1 MTFADRHIPTF
12 AYELL
17 LVFASIIWAMGTI
30 VIKDAV
36 YVIDPYWLVGLRFTS
51 AGILLSLVLLP
62 RMIKRL
68 DLDHIKAGL
77 ILGVF
82 VGITY
87 LLNTTGLAYT
97 TAANSSFLTSTYCV
111 FVPFITW
118 ALMRKK
124 PTAFNLSAAALC
136 FIGIALVAM
145 PAGGSFSIGLGDGLT
160 LASAVSCGLHIVL
173 ISKLSPG
180 KDMTVLTAL
189 QFLVAGAIA
198 VCWAALNGPP
208 PAMEV
213 FDRDMMGS
221 LIYLVVGAT
230 CITLLLQNIGL
241 AHVDPAPGALM
252 LSTESVFGVIFSIWL
267 LGEVLTAQI
276 VVGFVLIFIAVLVSE
291 WLPYAMAERAAK
303 KAALQA
309 GADLD
314 SSGDLELSADLEP
327 DQLGS

>member
-1 MTFADRHIPTF
+1 MAFTGKHIPTF
-12 AYELL
+12 VYELM

-62 RMIKRL
+62 HMVKRV
-68 DLDHIKAGL
+68 DLDHIKAGS

-111 FVPFITW
+111 FVPFIAW

-145 PAGGSFSIGLGDGLT
+145 PADGSFSIGLGDGLT
-160 LASAVSCGLHIVL
+160 LASALACGLHIVL
-173 ISKLSPG
+173 ISKLAPG
-180 KDMTVLTAL
+180 KDMTILTAL
-189 QFLVAGAIA
+189 QFLVAGVIA

-208 PAMEV
+208 PPLEV
-213 FDRDMMGS
+213 FDGDMMGS

-267 LGEVLTAQI
+267 LGEILTAQI
-276 VVGFVLIFIAVLVSE
+276 VVGFVLIFAAVLVSE
-291 WLPYAMAERAAK
+291 WLPYVIAERSAK

-309 GADLD
+309 VADI
-314 SSGDLELSADLEP
+314 EPNADLEP
-327 DQLGS
+327 DRLKS

>member
-1 MTFADRHIPTF
+1 MTFTDKHIPTF
-12 AYELL
+12 VYELM

-62 RMIKRL
+62 RMIKRV
-68 DLDHIKAGL
+68 DLNHIKAGS

-111 FVPFITW
+111 FVPFIAW
-118 ALMRKK
+118 VLMRKK

-145 PAGGSFSIGLGDGLT
+145 PTDGSFSIGLGDGLT
-160 LASAVSCGLHIVL
+160 LASAVACGLHIVL
-173 ISKLSPG
+173 ISKLAPG
-180 KDMTVLTAL
+180 KDMTILTAL
-189 QFLVAGAIA
+189 QFLVAGVIA
-198 VCWAALNGPP
+198 VCWAAFNGPTP
-208 PAMEV
+208 SLEV

-276 VVGFVLIFIAVLVSE
+276 VVGFVLIFAAVLVSE
-291 WLPYAMAERAAK
+291 WLPYVMAERSVK

-309 GADLD
+309 VADI
-314 SSGDLELSADLEP
+314 ELNADLEP
-327 DQLGS
+327 DQLKS

>member
-1 MTFADRHIPTF
+1 MTFTDKHIPTF
-12 AYELL
+12 VYELM

-62 RMIKRL
+62 RMIKRV
-68 DLDHIKAGL
+68 DLNHIKAGS

-111 FVPFITW
+111 FVPFIAW
-118 ALMRKK
+118 VLMRKK

-145 PAGGSFSIGLGDGLT
+145 PTDGSFSIGLGDGLT
-160 LASAVSCGLHIVL
+160 LASAVACGLHIVL
-173 ISKLSPG
+173 ISKLAPG
-180 KDMTVLTAL
+180 KDMTILTAL
-189 QFLVAGAIA
+189 QFLVAGVIA
-198 VCWAALNGPP
+198 VCWAAFNGPP
-208 PAMEV
+208 PSLEV

-276 VVGFVLIFIAVLVSE
+276 VVGFVLIFAAVLVSE
-291 WLPYAMAERAAK
+291 WLPYVMAERSVK

-309 GADLD
+309 VADI
-314 SSGDLELSADLEP
+314 ELNADLEP
-327 DQLGS
+327 DQLKS

>member
-1 MTFADRHIPTF
+1 MAFTDRHIPTF
-12 AYELL
+12 VYELL
-17 LVFASIIWAMGTI
+17 LVLASVIWAMGTI

-62 RMIKRL
+62 RMLKHL
-68 DLDHIKAGL
+68 DAHHLKAGL

-111 FVPFITW
+111 FVPFIAW
-118 ALMRKK
+118 ALMRKR

-136 FIGIALVAM
+136 FIGIALVAL
-145 PAGGSFSIGLGDGLT
+145 PFGGGFTIGLGDGLT

-173 ISKLSPG
+173 ISKLAPG
-180 KDMTVLTAL
+180 SDMTVLTAL
-189 QFLVAGAIA
+189 QFLVAGIIA

-208 PAMEV
+208 PPVEA
-213 FDRDMMGS
+213 FDRDMIGS
-221 LIYLVVGAT
+221 LAYLIVGAT

-241 AHVDPAPGALM
+241 AHVDPAPGAL
-252 LSTESVFGVIFSIWL
+252 LLATESVFGVIFSIWL
-267 LGEVLTAQI
+267 LGEVLTVQI

-291 WLPYAMAERAAK
+291 WLPYFMAERAK
-303 KAALQA
+303 KRAAMQA
-309 GADLD
+309 APDLD
-314 SSGDLELSADLEP
+314 VERLES
-327 DQLGS
+327 

>member
-1 MTFADRHIPTF
+1 MAFSDRHIPTF
-12 AYELL
+12 VYELL

-62 RMIKRL
+62 RMIKRVDAHHL
-68 DLDHIKAGL
+68 KVGL
-77 ILGVF
+77 ILGTF

-111 FVPFITW
+111 FVPFIAW
-118 ALMRKK
+118 VLMRKR

-136 FIGIALVAM
+136 FIGIALVAI
-145 PAGGSFSIGLGDGLT
+145 PLGGKFEIGLGDGLT
-160 LASAVSCGLHIVL
+160 LASALTCGLHIVL
-173 ISKLSPG
+173 ISKFAPG
-180 KDMTVLTAL
+180 SDMTVLTAL
-189 QFLVAGAIA
+189 QFLVAGIIA

-208 PAMEV
+208 PPVEA
-213 FDRDMMGS
+213 FDKDMMGS

-241 AHVDPAPGALM
+241 AHVDPAPGAL
-252 LSTESVFGVIFSIWL
+252 LLATESVFGVIFSIWL
-267 LGEVLTAQI
+267 LGEVLTVQI

-291 WLPYAMAERAAK
+291 WLPYYMAERAK
-303 KAALQA
+303 KRAAMQTAPELEIEQP
-309 GADLD
+309 GA
-314 SSGDLELSADLEP
+314 
-327 DQLGS
+327 

>member
-1 MTFADRHIPTF
+1 MNSETQHIPTF

-62 RMIKRL
+62 RMIKRV
-68 DLDHIKAGL
+68 DARHIKVGL
-77 ILGVF
+77 ILGFF

-111 FVPFITW
+111 FVPFISW
-118 ALMRKK
+118 ALMRKR

-145 PAGGSFSIGLGDGLT
+145 PIGGSFTIGLGDALT

-173 ISKLSPG
+173 ISKFAPG
-180 KDMTVLTAL
+180 SDMMVLTAL
-189 QFLVAGAIA
+189 QFLVAGAMA

-208 PAMEV
+208 PPLEV
-213 FDRDMMGS
+213 FDKEMMGS
-221 LIYLVVGAT
+221 LVYLVVGAT

-267 LGEVLTAQI
+267 LGEVLTVQI

-291 WLPYAMAERAAK
+291 WLPYVMAERAAK
-303 KAALQA
+303 RAASENRDECEVEEL
-309 GADLD
+309 DL
-314 SSGDLELSADLEP
+314 SS
-327 DQLGS
+327 